1 MDEFL
6 NHAWR
11 ANKIYTSTDA
21 SVPFYPDLLALLLA
35 CDERN
40 LDEFMALDEFRHIL
54 KKLHIGLDIFS
65 IQSAQLATLKALN
78 EAKISSDELA
88 GYLVKLRDENI
99 IGSQKFDFLAGLLSK
114 NQSESE
120 SKISHVKP
128 KDHFHKNLDFLNEI
142 NEKASRLDSDKAFI
156 EALKA
161 SKKRSNETLFNIA
174 VSGVINSGKSTLL
187 NALLNKSV
195 LGASNVPETI
205 NLTILKHDKNSHAR
219 VNFYSIDELAALGLT
234 SENLP
239 SSSVDIG
246 IDEIKN
252 YTSSSSKTA
261 NLVTSV
267 ELYDD
272 LELLKDNVCIIDTP
286 GIDDAVVLRE
296 QITTNFMR
304 ECDLLAHL
312 MNASQ
317 SATQKDAHFLRAC
330 LENSHIVR
338 VAIVL
343 THADTLNAKE
353 LHDTLSYTKKAIGE
367 QINGVEIDYFVLSA
381 KSYLEGGENSGVE
394 EFKEH
399 LYDVL
404 FGKNSK
410 KSALIL
416 SSYQKE
422 LQNILSSKLEATKGE
437 ILSLQALAIELEK
450 LQTEQASIKNALNEN
465 FTRLEIF
472 SQNEL
477 KKLENENVQN
487 IYKMGLETLL
497 QSLNEKIKSEI
508 AYCKNKKQSLNFDR
522 LTQIAKTT
530 LRDGVAAL
538 MREARNETLVQTRS
552 CEQNIALSFDGFEV
566 GKSEVFSIN
575 DFLEQMGVRLEFSE
589 LLAEFRAKI
598 LSKNEPSEALLSLR
612 ENLFIDQ
619 KISHFC
625 EILVRHEKEQLE
637 KRVMA
642 YEMAQKEALNKRL
655 DALNSKLDELN
666 LQNQSSLLKLKEK
679 SALQDEICSL
689 LTELKDVQ

>member
-6 NHAWR
+6 KQAWR
-11 ANKIYTSTDA
+11 TNKIYTNAAA
-21 SVPFYPDLLALLLA
+21 SVPFCPDLLALLLV

-40 LDEFMALDEFRHIL
+40 LDQFMALDEFRAVL
-54 KKLHIGLDIFS
+54 KRLKIELDIFS

-78 EAKISSDELA
+78 EAKISSDEILKYLA
-88 GYLVKLRDENI
+88 ILRSEKIIDDEKFTFLEKI
-99 IGSQKFDFLAGLLSK
+99 ISK
-114 NQSESE
+114 NKGANEA
-120 SKISHVKP
+120 KISHTKP

-142 NEKASRLDSDKAFI
+142 NEKASLLDNEKTFL
-156 EALKA
+156 EALVVA
-161 SKKRSNETLFNIA
+161 KKRSNETLFNIA
-174 VSGVINSGKSTLL
+174 ASGVINSGKSTLL

-205 NLTILKHDKNSHAR
+205 NLTILKHDKDSHAR

-239 SSSVDIG
+239 SKSVDIG

-261 NLVTSV
+261 NLVKSV

-317 SATQKDAHFLRAC
+317 SATQKDVLFLKKC

-338 VAIVL
+338 LAVVL
-343 THADTLNAKE
+343 THADELSAKE
-353 LHDTLSYTKKAIGE
+353 LNETLNYTKKAIGE
-367 QINGVEIDYFVLSA
+367 QINGVEIDYFALSA
-381 KSYLEGGENSGVE
+381 KSYLEGAANSGVE
-394 EFKEH
+394 EFKDY
-399 LYDVL
+399 LYEVL
-404 FGKNSK
+404 FGKDSK
-410 KSALIL
+410 KSALVL

-422 LQNILSSKLEATKGE
+422 LKNILNSKLGTTKAE
-437 ILSLQALAIELEK
+437 ILSLKAYEM
-450 LQTEQASIKNALNEN
+450 
-465 FTRLEIF
+465 
-472 SQNEL
+472 EL
-477 KKLENENVQN
+477 KKLQNEQANVKNALSENFSKLESLTQNELAKLESSNTKN

-497 QSLNEKIKSEI
+497 QNLNEKIKNDRN
-508 AYCKNKKQSLNFDR
+508 YCKNKKQSLNLER
-522 LTQIAKTT
+522 LEQIAKTT
-530 LRDGVAAL
+530 LRDGVMAL

-552 CEQNIALSFDGFEV
+552 CEQNIALSFEGFEV
-566 GKSEVFSIN
+566 SKSDVFSIN
-575 DFLEQMGVRLEFSE
+575 DFLEQMGVKLEFSE

-598 LSKNEPSEALLSLR
+598 SSKNEPNEALLNLR
-612 ENLFIDQ
+612 ENLFKD
-619 KISHFC
+619 KNISHFC

-637 KRVMA
+637 KRVKA
-642 YEMAQKEALNKRL
+642 YETAQKEALNKRL

-666 LQNQSSLLKLKEK
+666 LQNQNSLLKLKEK

-689 LTELKDVQ
+689 LGELENV

>member
-6 NHAWR
+6 KQAWR
-11 ANKIYTSTDA
+11 TNKIYTNAAA
-21 SVPFYPDLLALLLA
+21 SVPFCPDLLALLLV

-40 LDEFMALDEFRHIL
+40 LDQFMALDEFRAVL
-54 KKLHIGLDIFS
+54 KRLKIELDIFS

-78 EAKISSDELA
+78 EAKISSDEILKYLA
-88 GYLVKLRDENI
+88 ILRSEKIIDDEKFTFLEKI
-99 IGSQKFDFLAGLLSK
+99 ISK
-114 NQSESE
+114 NKGANEA
-120 SKISHVKP
+120 KISHTKP

-142 NEKASRLDSDKAFI
+142 NEKASLLDNEKTFL
-156 EALKA
+156 EALVVA
-161 SKKRSNETLFNIA
+161 KKRSNETLFNIA
-174 VSGVINSGKSTLL
+174 ASGVINSGKSTLL

-205 NLTILKHDKNSHAR
+205 NLTILKHSKDSFAR
-219 VNFYSIDELAALGLT
+219 VNFYTLDELLALGVP

-239 SSSVDIG
+239 SKSVDIG

-261 NLVTSV
+261 NLVKSV

-296 QITTNFMR
+296 QITTNFMKK
-304 ECDLLAHL
+304 CDLLAHL

-317 SATQKDAHFLRAC
+317 SATQKDVLFLKKC

-338 VAIVL
+338 LAVVL
-343 THADTLNAKE
+343 THADELSAKE
-353 LHDTLSYTKKAIGE
+353 LNETLNYTKKAIGE
-367 QINGVEIDYFVLSA
+367 QINGVEIDYFALSA
-381 KSYLEGGENSGVE
+381 KSYLEGSANSGVE
-394 EFKEH
+394 EFKDY
-399 LYDVL
+399 LYEVL

-422 LQNILSSKLEATKGE
+422 LKNILNSKLEATKAE
-437 ILSLQALAIELEK
+437 ILSLKAYEV
-450 LQTEQASIKNALNEN
+450 
-465 FTRLEIF
+465 
-472 SQNEL
+472 EL
-477 KKLENENVQN
+477 KKLQNEQANVKNALSENFSKLESLTQNELAKLESSNTKN

-497 QSLNEKIKSEI
+497 QNLNDKVKSEI
-508 AYCKNKKQSLNFDR
+508 AYCKSKKQSLNLER
-522 LTQIAKTT
+522 LEQIAKTT
-530 LRDGVAAL
+530 LRDGVMAL

-552 CEQNIALSFDGFEV
+552 CEQNIALSFEGFEV
-566 GKSEVFSIN
+566 SKSDVFSIN
-575 DFLEQMGVRLEFSE
+575 DFLEQMGVKLEFSE

-598 LSKNEPSEALLSLR
+598 SSKNEPNEALLNLR
-612 ENLFIDQ
+612 ENLFKD
-619 KISHFC
+619 KNISHFC

-637 KRVMA
+637 KRVKA
-642 YEMAQKEALNKRL
+642 YETAQKEALNKRL

-666 LQNQSSLLKLKEK
+666 LQNQNSLLKLKEK

-689 LTELKDVQ
+689 LGELENV

>member
-6 NHAWR
+6 KQAWR
-11 ANKIYTSTDA
+11 TNKIYTNAAA
-21 SVPFYPDLLALLLA
+21 SVPFCPDLLALLLV

-40 LDEFMALDEFRHIL
+40 LDQFMALDEFRAVL
-54 KKLHIGLDIFS
+54 KRLKIELDIFS

-78 EAKISSDELA
+78 EAKISSDEILKYLA
-88 GYLVKLRDENI
+88 ILRSEKIIDDEKFTFLEKI
-99 IGSQKFDFLAGLLSK
+99 ISK
-114 NQSESE
+114 NKGANEA
-120 SKISHVKP
+120 KISHTKP

-142 NEKASRLDSDKAFI
+142 NEKASLLDNEKTFL
-156 EALKA
+156 EALVVA
-161 SKKRSNETLFNIA
+161 KKRSNETLFNIA
-174 VSGVINSGKSTLL
+174 ASGVINSGKSTLL

-205 NLTILKHDKNSHAR
+205 NLTILKHDKDSHAR

-239 SSSVDIG
+239 SKSVDIG

-261 NLVTSV
+261 NLVKSV

-317 SATQKDAHFLRAC
+317 SATQKDVLFLKKC

-338 VAIVL
+338 LAVVL
-343 THADTLNAKE
+343 THADELSAKE
-353 LHDTLSYTKKAIGE
+353 LNETLNYTKKAIAE
-367 QINGVEIDYFVLSA
+367 QINGVEIDYFALSA
-381 KSYLEGGENSGVE
+381 KSYLEGAANSGVE
-394 EFKEH
+394 EFKDY
-399 LYDVL
+399 LYEVL
-404 FGKNSK
+404 FGKDSK
-410 KSALIL
+410 KSALVL

-422 LQNILSSKLEATKGE
+422 LKNILNSKLGTTKAE
-437 ILSLQALAIELEK
+437 ILSLKAYEM
-450 LQTEQASIKNALNEN
+450 
-465 FTRLEIF
+465 
-472 SQNEL
+472 EL
-477 KKLENENVQN
+477 KKLQNEQANVKNALSENFSKLESLTQNELAKLESSNTKN

-497 QSLNEKIKSEI
+497 QNLNEKIKNDI
-508 AYCKNKKQSLNFDR
+508 NYCKNKKQSLNLER
-522 LTQIAKTT
+522 LEQIAKTT
-530 LRDGVAAL
+530 LRDGVMAL

-552 CEQNIALSFDGFEV
+552 CEQNIALSFEGFEV
-566 GKSEVFSIN
+566 SKSDVFSIN
-575 DFLEQMGVRLEFSE
+575 DFLEQMGVKLEFSE

-598 LSKNEPSEALLSLR
+598 SSKNEPNEALLNLR
-612 ENLFIDQ
+612 ENLFKD
-619 KISHFC
+619 KNISHFC

-637 KRVMA
+637 KRVKA
-642 YEMAQKEALNKRL
+642 YETAQKEALNKRL

-666 LQNQSSLLKLKEK
+666 LQNQNSLLKLKEK

-689 LTELKDVQ
+689 LGELENV

>member
-6 NHAWR
+6 KQAWR
-11 ANKIYTSTDA
+11 TNKIYTNAAA
-21 SVPFYPDLLALLLA
+21 SVPFCPDLLALLLV

-40 LDEFMALDEFRHIL
+40 LDQFMALDEFRAVL
-54 KKLHIGLDIFS
+54 KRLKIELDIFS

-78 EAKISSDELA
+78 EAKISSDEILKYLA
-88 GYLVKLRDENI
+88 ILRSEKIIDDEKFTFLEKI
-99 IGSQKFDFLAGLLSK
+99 ISK
-114 NQSESE
+114 NKGANEA
-120 SKISHVKP
+120 KISHTKP

-142 NEKASRLDSDKAFI
+142 NEKASLLDNEKTFL
-156 EALKA
+156 EALVVA
-161 SKKRSNETLFNIA
+161 KKRSNETLFNIA
-174 VSGVINSGKSTLL
+174 ASGVINSGKSTLL

-195 LGASNVPETI
+195 LGASNMPETI
-205 NLTILKHDKNSHAR
+205 NSTILKHDKDSHAR

-239 SSSVDIG
+239 SKSVDIG

-261 NLVTSV
+261 NLVKSV

-317 SATQKDAHFLRAC
+317 SATQKDVLFLKKC

-338 VAIVL
+338 LAVVL
-343 THADTLNAKE
+343 THADELSAKE
-353 LHDTLSYTKKAIGE
+353 LNETLNYTKKAIGE
-367 QINGVEIDYFVLSA
+367 QINGVEIDYFALSA
-381 KSYLEGGENSGVE
+381 KSYLEGAANSGVE
-394 EFKEH
+394 EFKDY
-399 LYDVL
+399 LYEVL
-404 FGKNSK
+404 FGKDSK
-410 KSALIL
+410 KSALVL

-422 LQNILSSKLEATKGE
+422 LKNILNSKLGTTKAE
-437 ILSLQALAIELEK
+437 ILSLKAYEM
-450 LQTEQASIKNALNEN
+450 
-465 FTRLEIF
+465 
-472 SQNEL
+472 EL
-477 KKLENENVQN
+477 KKLQNEQANVKNALSENFSKLESLTQNELAKLESSNTKN

-497 QSLNEKIKSEI
+497 QNLNEKIKNDI
-508 AYCKNKKQSLNFDR
+508 NYCKNKKQSLNLER
-522 LTQIAKTT
+522 LEQIAKTT
-530 LRDGVAAL
+530 LRDGVMAL

-552 CEQNIALSFDGFEV
+552 CEQNIALSFEGFEV
-566 GKSEVFSIN
+566 SKSDVFSIN
-575 DFLEQMGVRLEFSE
+575 DFLEQMGVKLEFSE

-598 LSKNEPSEALLSLR
+598 SSKNEPNEALLNLR
-612 ENLFIDQ
+612 ENLFKD
-619 KISHFC
+619 KNISHFC

-637 KRVMA
+637 KRVKA
-642 YEMAQKEALNKRL
+642 YETAQKEALNKRL

-666 LQNQSSLLKLKEK
+666 LQNQNSLLKLKEK

-689 LTELKDVQ
+689 LGELENV

>member
-6 NHAWR
+6 KQAWR
-11 ANKIYTSTDA
+11 TNKIYTNAAA
-21 SVPFYPDLLALLLA
+21 SVPFCPDLLALLLV

-40 LDEFMALDEFRHIL
+40 LDQFMALDEFRAVL
-54 KKLHIGLDIFS
+54 KRLKIELDIFS

-78 EAKISSDELA
+78 EAKISSDEILKYLA
-88 GYLVKLRDENI
+88 ILRSEKIIDDEKFTFLEKI
-99 IGSQKFDFLAGLLSK
+99 ISK
-114 NQSESE
+114 NKGANEA
-120 SKISHVKP
+120 KISHTKP

-142 NEKASRLDSDKAFI
+142 NEKASLLDNEKTFL
-156 EALKA
+156 EALVVA
-161 SKKRSNETLFNIA
+161 KKRSNETLFNIA
-174 VSGVINSGKSTLL
+174 ASGVINSGKSTLL

-205 NLTILKHDKNSHAR
+205 NLTILKHDKDSHAR

-239 SSSVDIG
+239 SKSVDIG

-261 NLVTSV
+261 NLVKSV

-317 SATQKDAHFLRAC
+317 SATQKDVLFLKKC

-338 VAIVL
+338 LAVVL
-343 THADTLNAKE
+343 THADELSAKE
-353 LHDTLSYTKKAIGE
+353 LNETLNYTKKAIGE
-367 QINGVEIDYFVLSA
+367 QINGVEIDYFALSA
-381 KSYLEGGENSGVE
+381 KSYLEGAANSGVE
-394 EFKEH
+394 EFKDY
-399 LYDVL
+399 LYEVL
-404 FGKNSK
+404 FGKDSK
-410 KSALIL
+410 KSALVL

-422 LQNILSSKLEATKGE
+422 LKNILNSKLGTTKAE
-437 ILSLQALAIELEK
+437 ILSLKAYEM
-450 LQTEQASIKNALNEN
+450 
-465 FTRLEIF
+465 
-472 SQNEL
+472 EL
-477 KKLENENVQN
+477 KKLQNEQANVKNALSENFSKLESLTQNELAKLESSNTKN

-497 QSLNEKIKSEI
+497 QNLNEKIKNDI
-508 AYCKNKKQSLNFDR
+508 NYCKNKKQSLNLER
-522 LTQIAKTT
+522 LEQIAKTT
-530 LRDGVAAL
+530 LRDGVMAL

-552 CEQNIALSFDGFEV
+552 CEQNIALSFEGFEV
-566 GKSEVFSIN
+566 SKSDVFSIN
-575 DFLEQMGVRLEFSE
+575 DFLEQMGVKLEFSE

-598 LSKNEPSEALLSLR
+598 SSKNEPNEALLNLR
-612 ENLFIDQ
+612 ENLFKD
-619 KISHFC
+619 KNISHFC

-637 KRVMA
+637 KRVKA
-642 YEMAQKEALNKRL
+642 YETAQKEALNKRL

-666 LQNQSSLLKLKEK
+666 LQNQNSLLKLKEK

-689 LTELKDVQ
+689 LGELENV

>member
-6 NHAWR
+6 KQAWR
-11 ANKIYTSTDA
+11 TNKIYTNAAA
-21 SVPFYPDLLALLLA
+21 SVPFCPDLLALLLV

-40 LDEFMALDEFRHIL
+40 LDQFMALDEFRAVL
-54 KKLHIGLDIFS
+54 KRLKIELDIFS

-78 EAKISSDELA
+78 EAKISSDEILKYLA
-88 GYLVKLRDENI
+88 ILRSEKIIDDEKFTFLEKI
-99 IGSQKFDFLAGLLSK
+99 ISK
-114 NQSESE
+114 NKGANEA
-120 SKISHVKP
+120 KISHTKP

-142 NEKASRLDSDKAFI
+142 NEKASLLDNEKTFL
-156 EALKA
+156 EALVVA
-161 SKKRSNETLFNIA
+161 KKRSNETLFNIA
-174 VSGVINSGKSTLL
+174 GSGVINSGKSTLL

-205 NLTILKHDKNSHAR
+205 NLTILKHDKDSHAR

-239 SSSVDIG
+239 SKSVDIG

-261 NLVTSV
+261 NLVKSV

-317 SATQKDAHFLRAC
+317 SATQKDVLFLKKC

-338 VAIVL
+338 LAVVL
-343 THADTLNAKE
+343 THADELSAKE
-353 LHDTLSYTKKAIGE
+353 LNETLNYTKKAIGE
-367 QINGVEIDYFVLSA
+367 QINGVEIDYFALSA
-381 KSYLEGGENSGVE
+381 KSYLEGAANSGVE
-394 EFKEH
+394 EFKDY
-399 LYDVL
+399 LYEVL
-404 FGKNSK
+404 FGKDSK
-410 KSALIL
+410 KSALVL

-422 LQNILSSKLEATKGE
+422 LKNILNSKLGTTKAE
-437 ILSLQALAIELEK
+437 ILSLKAYEM
-450 LQTEQASIKNALNEN
+450 
-465 FTRLEIF
+465 
-472 SQNEL
+472 EL
-477 KKLENENVQN
+477 KKLQNEQANVKNALSENFSKLESLTQNELAKLESSNTKN

-497 QSLNEKIKSEI
+497 QNLNEKIKNDI
-508 AYCKNKKQSLNFDR
+508 NYCKNKKQSLNLER
-522 LTQIAKTT
+522 LEQIAKTT
-530 LRDGVAAL
+530 LRDGVMAL

-552 CEQNIALSFDGFEV
+552 CEQNIALSFEGFEV
-566 GKSEVFSIN
+566 SKSDVFSIN
-575 DFLEQMGVRLEFSE
+575 DFLEQMGVKLEFSE

-598 LSKNEPSEALLSLR
+598 SSKNEPNEALLNLR
-612 ENLFIDQ
+612 ENLFKD
-619 KISHFC
+619 KNISHFC

-637 KRVMA
+637 KRVKA
-642 YEMAQKEALNKRL
+642 YETAQKEALNKRL

-666 LQNQSSLLKLKEK
+666 LQNQNSLLKLKEK

-689 LTELKDVQ
+689 LGELENV